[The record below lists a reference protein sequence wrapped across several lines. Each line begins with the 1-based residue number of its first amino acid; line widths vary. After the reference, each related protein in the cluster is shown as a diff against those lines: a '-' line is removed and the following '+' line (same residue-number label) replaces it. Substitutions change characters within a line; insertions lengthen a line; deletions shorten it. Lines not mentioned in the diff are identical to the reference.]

1 MYALREPEVIDAFPK
16 EISPQLELKPSLL
29 QGTIGLR
36 EIFRIL
42 NRRKQ
47 IIIASIIVTA
57 MLTAIITYQLT
68 PLYRADTLLMVDA
81 RQTQVLDVKSVVS
94 GLPQEAAALRSE
106 VEIIKSRSMASRV
119 IDRLK
124 LDRAEDFASDNS
136 RSVLSSLG
144 SSILALLP
152 EAVLDVLPGKLGEK
166 PVELSPDEIAA
177 RHRASVINTVR
188 RNLSV
193 ENEGQTF
200 TIQISYAHPDPVRAA
215 QIADTYADEYLV
227 DQLQAK
233 FDATK
238 KANDW
243 LSQRLADLKEE
254 VQAAERAAQ
263 TFREQAGLIETK
275 GSTVAGQQVLEI
287 NSQLVLARTERAQ
300 AEARLRN
307 ASELRGNPDALN
319 AVADVLASPLIQRL
333 REKESEVRRREAELS
348 ERYGDRHPSLINVR
362 AEYKDLQQK
371 IREEV
376 NKIIQALQNQV
387 NIARAKER
395 TLANALNDVERQS
408 GVAMRQEVQLR
419 ELEREAEAS
428 RALYENFLGRFKQ
441 TTEQQGLAQPDAR
454 IIATAQVP
462 LYPAFPKKT
471 LFLAGGLVLGAIIG
485 LTIAFLLEF
494 LFRGF
499 YDRDMVEQMTGY
511 AAIGLIPGL
520 PGARVRPEDYVLEKP
535 TSAYAEALRTLRTAL
550 HFSNVDSPPK
560 VVMVTSALPREGKTT
575 LCASLGRL
583 VAASGHKVLLIDADL
598 RRPGL
603 TSVFGDK
610 GQGDVSDI
618 ASDDPDLGRMI
629 QHDEKSGADYI
640 VAREG
645 TPNPQDLLGSMKMA
659 RFIKQMGQKYDLVII
674 DTPPVMAVSD
684 CAPISRLADAVLFA
698 VRWGET
704 PRELTVAGLKQLA
717 SYGCKIAGVA
727 LTRVDLKKYS
737 YYGQDYHYSKEYYA
751 S

>member
-1 MYALREPEVIDAFPK
+1 MYAVRDPEVIDAFAK
-16 EISPQLELKPSLL
+16 ETSPPLELKPNLL

-47 IIIASIIVTA
+47 IILAAIFITTV
-57 MLTAIITYQLT
+57 LTAIVTFQLT
-68 PLYRADTLLMVDA
+68 PLYRADTLLMLDA
-81 RQTQVLDVKSVVS
+81 RKTQVLDIKSVVS

-106 VEIIKSRSMASRV
+106 VEIIKSRALAARV
-119 IDRLK
+119 VDRLK
-124 LDRAEDFASDNS
+124 LDRAEDFAEDSTPG
-136 RSVLSSLG
+136 VFASLG
-144 SSILALLP
+144 SNIVAGLP
-152 EAVLDVLPGKLGEK
+152 EWVTSVLPASWTEK
-166 PVELSPDEIAA
+166 PAELTPDERAA
-177 RHRASVINTVR
+177 RHRARVIDKLR
-188 RNLSV
+188 KNLTV

-200 TIQISYAHPDPVRAA
+200 TIQLSYSAPDPVRAA
-215 QIADTYADEYLV
+215 QIVDTYADEYLV

-243 LSQRLADLKEE
+243 LSQRLSDLKNE

-263 TFREQAGLIETK
+263 AFREKAGLIETK
-275 GSTVAGQQVLEI
+275 GSTVSGQQVLEL
-287 NSQLVLARTERAQ
+287 NSALIIARTERAQ

-348 ERYGDRHPSLINVR
+348 ERYGDRHPALINIR
-362 AEYKDLQQK
+362 AESKDLQQK

-387 NIARAKER
+387 NVARAKER
-395 TLANALNDVERQS
+395 TLAGSLSEVEKQS
-408 GVAMRQEVQLR
+408 GAVMRQEVQLR

-428 RALYENFLGRFKQ
+428 RTLYENFLGRFKQ
-441 TTEQQGLAQPDAR
+441 TTEQQGLQQPDAR

-462 LYPAFPKKT
+462 LSPSFPRKP
-471 LFLAGGLVLGAIIG
+471 LFLAGGAVLGAVIG

-499 YDRDMVEQMTGY
+499 YDREMVEQMTGY
-511 AAIGLIPGL
+511 PAIGLIPGL
-520 PGARVRPEDYVLEKP
+520 QGARVRPEDYVLDKP

-603 TSVFGDK
+603 TKVFGDK
-610 GQGDVSDI
+610 GQGDISDI
-618 ASDDPDLGRMI
+618 ASEDPDLARMI
-629 QHDEKSGADYI
+629 QHDEKSGADVI
-640 VAREG
+640 IAREG

-659 RFIKQMGQKYDLVII
+659 RFIKQMAQNYDLVII

-684 CAPISRLADAVLFA
+684 CAPISRMADAVLFA

-704 PRELTVAGLKQLA
+704 PRELTVAGLKQTA
-717 SYGCKIAGVA
+717 SYGGKIAGVA

-737 YYGQDYHYSKEYYA
+737 YYGNDYHYSKEYYA